1 MQWIPTVNKNV
12 MRGNMRME
20 GKELEKEGLQLGHEL
35 QEAFFWFHRHPEL
48 SYEEYQTTEKIR
60 EFLTEHGIG
69 IMDSELETGLI
80 AVIHGERE
88 GAVRALRCDIDALPI
103 LEESGVPY
111 ASETK
116 GKMHACGHD
125 FHITAGLGCAA
136 LLQQNR
142 KALAGTVKIIFQPA
156 EESAKGAE
164 KITETD
170 LIDDVE
176 LIWGFHADPTNP
188 VGTIGIREGYVAA
201 AADRFLIKIT
211 GKGCHGAHPD
221 TGIDPIPAAA
231 AMVQAFQTVVTRNSD
246 AFHPTLI
253 SVTRIEAGNT
263 WNVVPETAELEG
275 TVRTM
280 NREDRVLF
288 ERRLREITEMTAKAY
303 GASAEF
309 QWYPGSPAVVNDPAM
324 AGAAEETAKKQ
335 SLLTV
340 PEESS
345 MGGDDFSFY
354 EEKRPGCYIKI
365 GTGVGAAIH
374 QPGFKVDPE
383 ILLPAAEY
391 LMALFMENE

>member
-1 MQWIPTVNKNV
+1 
-12 MRGNMRME
+12 
-20 GKELEKEGLQLGHEL
+20 
-35 QEAFFWFHRHPEL
+35 
-48 SYEEYQTTEKIR
+48 
-60 EFLTEHGIG
+60 
-69 IMDSELETGLI
+69 
-80 AVIHGERE
+80 
-88 GAVRALRCDIDALPI
+88 
-103 LEESGVPY
+103 
-111 ASETK
+111 
-116 GKMHACGHD
+116 
-125 FHITAGLGCAA
+125 
-136 LLQQNR
+136 
-142 KALAGTVKIIFQPA
+142 
-156 EESAKGAE
+156 
-164 KITETD
+164 
-170 LIDDVE
+170 
-176 LIWGFHADPTNP
+176 
-188 VGTIGIREGYVAA
+188 
-201 AADRFLIKIT
+201 
-211 GKGCHGAHPD
+211 
-221 TGIDPIPAAA
+221 
-231 AMVQAFQTVVTRNSD
+231 MVQAFQTVVTRNSD

-324 AGAAEETAKKQ
+324 AGVAEETAKKQ
-335 SLLTV
+335 SLLIV

-365 GTGVGAAIH
+365 GTGVGEAIH

>member
-1 MQWIPTVNKNV
+1 M
-12 MRGNMRME
+12 
-20 GKELEKEGLQLGHEL
+20 
-35 QEAFFWFHRHPEL
+35 
-48 SYEEYQTTEKIR
+48 
-60 EFLTEHGIG
+60 
-69 IMDSELETGLI
+69 
-80 AVIHGERE
+80 
-88 GAVRALRCDIDALPI
+88 
-103 LEESGVPY
+103 
-111 ASETK
+111 
-116 GKMHACGHD
+116 
-125 FHITAGLGCAA
+125 
-136 LLQQNR
+136 
-142 KALAGTVKIIFQPA
+142 
-156 EESAKGAE
+156 
-164 KITETD
+164 
-170 LIDDVE
+170 E

-335 SLLTV
+335 SLLIV

-365 GTGVGAAIH
+365 GTGVGEAIH

>member
-1 MQWIPTVNKNV
+1 MH
-12 MRGNMRME
+12 ME

-88 GAVRALRCDIDALPI
+88 GAVWALRCDIDALPI

-111 ASETK
+111 ASEIK

-125 FHITAGLGCAA
+125 FHITAGLGCAV
-136 LLQQNR
+136 LLHQNR

-156 EESAKGAE
+156 EESARGAE

-324 AGAAEETAKKQ
+324 AKAAEETAKKQ

>member
-1 MQWIPTVNKNV
+1 MNPEELLKEASNMQEELTKN
-12 MRGNMRME
+12 RRY
-20 GKELEKEGLQLGHEL
+20 LHT
-35 QEAFFWFHRHPEL
+35 HPE
-48 SYEEYQTTEKIR
+48 TG
-60 EFLTEHGIG
+60 FDLTETKAYVKR
-69 IMDSELETGLI
+69 ELTDMGYTPIDCGKAGLT
-80 AVIHGERE
+80 ALASGKKSGRVFLL
-88 GAVRALRCDIDALPI
+88 RADMDALPI
-103 LEESGVPY
+103 REEADVDFP
-111 ASETK
+111 SEN
-116 GKMHACGHD
+116 GNMHACGHD
-125 FHITAGLGCAA
+125 FHITAGLGCAV
-136 LLQQNR
+136 LLHQNR
-142 KALAGTVKIIFQPA
+142 KTLAGTVKIIFQPA
-156 EESAKGAE
+156 EESARGAE

-335 SLLTV
+335 SFLTV

>member
-1 MQWIPTVNKNV
+1 
-12 MRGNMRME
+12 MRME

-125 FHITAGLGCAA
+125 FHITSGLGCAA

-280 NREDRVLF
+280 NWVSSVIGTICSSVFLPISVF
-288 ERRLREITEMTAKAY
+288 CTTASRRLRLSFFWFSIQKAPFGSQCAPKGAFLYMIVIRHSRSGRRRKPAPCAGGHRTARR
-303 GASAEF
+303 GQASS
-309 QWYPGSPAVVNDPAM
+309 WPPPRPAR
-324 AGAAEETAKKQ
+324 
-335 SLLTV
+335 
-340 PEESS
+340 
-345 MGGDDFSFY
+345 
-354 EEKRPGCYIKI
+354 RPRRSW
-365 GTGVGAAIH
+365 
-374 QPGFKVDPE
+374 
-383 ILLPAAEY
+383 
-391 LMALFMENE
+391 

>member
-1 MQWIPTVNKNV
+1 
-12 MRGNMRME
+12 MRME

-60 EFLTEHGIG
+60 EFLAEHGIG

-88 GAVRALRCDIDALPI
+88 D
-103 LEESGVPY
+103 
-111 ASETK
+111 
-116 GKMHACGHD
+116 ACGHD
-125 FHITAGLGCAA
+125 FHITAGLGCAV
-136 LLQQNR
+136 LLQQNK

-156 EESAKGAE
+156 EESARGAE

-335 SLLTV
+335 SLLIV

-365 GTGVGAAIH
+365 GTGVGEAIH

>member
-1 MQWIPTVNKNV
+1 

-69 IMDSELETGLI
+69 IMESELETGLI

-88 GAVRALRCDIDALPI
+88 GAVRALRCDIDALSI

-111 ASETK
+111 ASEIK

-125 FHITAGLGCAA
+125 FHITAGLGCAV
-136 LLQQNR
+136 LLRQNK

-156 EESAKGAE
+156 EESARGAE

-309 QWYPGSPAVVNDPAM
+309 QWYPGSPAVVNDPEM
-324 AGAAEETAKKQ
+324 ARTAEETAKKQ
-335 SLLTV
+335 SLLIV

-365 GTGVGAAIH
+365 GTGVGEAIH